1 MKAGNH
7 QSKWNKFD
15 QIGMLEVLEVIGLLA
30 KNPNGG
36 GKLKCRQWF
45 YRVECSCGRV
55 ETRGQK
61 HLIGASACSTC
72 SRSVGQA
79 NGRRW
84 NKTAEEAPDSVEEV
98 TLVDF
103 TSLRWG
109 SVHPMPLHLT
119 KRIIRLI

>member
-1 MKAGNH
+1 MKAGSH
-7 QSKWNKFD
+7 ESKWDKFD
-15 QIGMLEVLEVIGLLA
+15 LIGNLEVIEILGLLA

-45 YRVECSCGRV
+45 YRVECSCGRI

-61 HLIGASACSTC
+61 HLIRATLCSTC

-79 NGRRW
+79 SGKRW
-84 NKTAEEAPDSVEEV
+84 NKTAEEPQESAQDV
-98 TLVDF
+98 TPVDF

-109 SVHPMPLHLT
+109 SVYPMPLRRV
-119 KRIIRLI
+119 RI